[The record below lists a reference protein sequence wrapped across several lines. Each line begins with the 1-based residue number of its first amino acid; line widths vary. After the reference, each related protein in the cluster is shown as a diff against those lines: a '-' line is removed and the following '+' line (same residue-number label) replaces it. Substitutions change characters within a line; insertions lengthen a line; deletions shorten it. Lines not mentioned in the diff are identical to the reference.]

1 MRDVIALDADD
12 TLWRNEDLY
21 RDTQAEYRA
30 LLARYHDAAWIDAR
44 LYEAEVRNLPHFGY
58 GIKAFILSMVET
70 AVELTEGRI
79 TGVEIQKVVELGR
92 AMIQAPIELLD
103 GVHET
108 VVSLAERHEL
118 VIVTKGDLLEQE
130 SKVERSGLREHF
142 RGVEI
147 VSRKDRRTY
156 ERIARVRGIAPEDF
170 VMVGNSL
177 RSDVLPVVAMGGL
190 GVHIP
195 YHTTWAHE
203 EVDEEE
209 RARHVY
215 VQLQSIRELPDWI
228 ASGAIGLG

>member
-30 LLARYHDAAWIDAR
+30 LLAHYHDPAWIDAR
-44 LYEAEVRNLPHFGY
+44 LYEAEMRNLPHFGY

-79 TGVEIQKVVELGR
+79 TGAEIRTVVELGR
-92 AMIQAPIELLD
+92 TMIQAPIELLD
-103 GVHET
+103 GVQET
-108 VVSLAERHEL
+108 VATLAERHAL

-142 RGVEI
+142 HGVEI
-147 VSRKDRRTY
+147 VSRKDRTTY
-156 ERIARVRGIAPEDF
+156 ERIARRRGIRPADF

-209 RARHVY
+209 LARHAY
-215 VQLQSIRELPDWI
+215 VELRSIRDLPDWI
-228 ASGAIGLG
+228 ASGA